1 MVSHC
6 QFLLVGTLLTLS
18 VAGAYLFLKRD
29 SIEDFI
35 KDKKRELKIGDRLS
49 QLYFPSDYH
58 ATGVLRLV
66 TSKIDEPFEA
76 WYSKRHQ
83 KSRIDYYQGRSVKI
97 LSKTLKKHQRPH

>member
-29 SIEDFI
+29 SIEDYI
-35 KDKKRELKIGDRLS
+35 QDKKRETSQLKIGDRLS
-49 QLYFPSDYH
+49 QLYFPSEYH
-58 ATGVLRLV
+58 VTGVLHLV

-83 KSRIDYYQGRSVKI
+83 KSRIDYYQG
-97 LSKTLKKHQRPH
+97 T